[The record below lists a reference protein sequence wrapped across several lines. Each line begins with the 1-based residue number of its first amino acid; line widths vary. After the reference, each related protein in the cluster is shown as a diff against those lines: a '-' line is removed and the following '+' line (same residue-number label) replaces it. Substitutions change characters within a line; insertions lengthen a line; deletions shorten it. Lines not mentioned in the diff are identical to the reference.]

1 VVFEVLGD
9 VNHRVEVILVEEP
22 ERGVSVHVGLLGD
35 QPRRAR
41 ADAVE
46 FGQASL
52 DRLRPVEVSAP
63 IRTKYWRSSSS
74 SGESSCD
81 SSVLMCWLW

>member
-63 IRTKYWRSSSS
+63 DPD
-74 SGESSCD
+74 E
-81 SSVLMCWLW
+81 VLEVFLLLR